1 MKKKLFKII
10 LSIVI
15 IIAAAAAG
23 FFTGTNWQ
31 GIIARSQPQ
40 IIVEGIEGK
49 ITEIGELS
57 TAEYNYTNVG
67 SFENNLKIKD
77 WDVPLTTKR
86 FIVQYDGLIKAGIDM
101 SRVSVT
107 ASAGIITVTLPDAEI
122 LSHEIDENSLMVLD
136 ETKNIFNRITIDDY
150 NTFAAEQKIICEQMA
165 LEKGLLETARA
176 NAETALAELI
186 SAVPGSDSYQIVFK

>member
-49 ITEIGELS
+49 ITEIGEFS

-165 LEKGLLETARA
+165 LEKGLLETARD

>member
-49 ITEIGELS
+49 ITEIGEFS

-86 FIVQYDGLIKAGIDM
+86 FIIQYDGLIKAGIDM

-150 NTFAAEQKIICEQMA
+150 NTFAAEQKTICEQMA
-165 LEKGLLETARA
+165 LEKGLLETARD

>member
-86 FIVQYDGLIKAGIDM
+86 FIIQYDGLIKAGIDM

-165 LEKGLLETARA
+165 LEKGLLETARD